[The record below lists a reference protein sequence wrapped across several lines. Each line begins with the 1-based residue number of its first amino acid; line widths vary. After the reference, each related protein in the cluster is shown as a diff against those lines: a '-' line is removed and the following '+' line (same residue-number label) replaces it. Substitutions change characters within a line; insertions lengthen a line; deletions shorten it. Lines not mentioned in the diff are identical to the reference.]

1 MAVKVEYTTC
11 GHGAEVSQWLNQ
23 VARDAISS
31 MSLDVV
37 DIPWDDVKQE
47 ITAIGI
53 YSKGP
58 DASQVGAP
66 LVNDLVAMNA
76 LRPFSAREL
85 ERLGGQAAFAPVAW
99 QNSLRYADG
108 CLWSVPLF
116 ADPYVILYR
125 ADMLEQAGVDAST
138 AFTSIENLE
147 ETLRKLV
154 ASGIEK
160 PLFLPYIN
168 LDKFISI
175 HTAMSWIWACGG
187 SLLSS
192 DHKTACFL
200 EPAALAGMK
209 AFFRLARFLSPGST
223 TTDFSVSA
231 RDFELGQT
239 AITLGNLG
247 AAQKVLAN
255 LPPEKRQ
262 LVHTTPTLGVSL
274 VGGSSLVIWKHT
286 RQEDQAVR
294 LVQFLTS
301 AEFQSQYPQRMGL
314 LPARQDIL
322 LSQFS
327 PSDPFQAGFLK
338 AMQHGRPFPVAKLAG
353 LLEDQFS
360 NGLMRIWNRIL

>member
-1 MAVKVEYTTC
+1 
-11 GHGAEVSQWLNQ
+11 
-23 VARDAISS
+23 
-31 MSLDVV
+31 
-37 DIPWDDVKQE
+37 
-47 ITAIGI
+47 
-53 YSKGP
+53 
-58 DASQVGAP
+58 
-66 LVNDLVAMNA
+66 
-76 LRPFSAREL
+76 
-85 ERLGGQAAFAPVAW
+85 
-99 QNSLRYADG
+99 
-108 CLWSVPLF
+108 
-116 ADPYVILYR
+116 
-125 ADMLEQAGVDAST
+125 
-138 AFTSIENLE
+138 
-147 ETLRKLV
+147 
-154 ASGIEK
+154 
-160 PLFLPYIN
+160 
-168 LDKFISI
+168 
-175 HTAMSWIWACGG
+175 
-187 SLLSS
+187 
-192 DHKTACFL
+192 
-200 EPAALAGMK
+200 MK